1 MDRGTNSTRDWRL
14 AARGSGG
21 GLGSRVRRGDSDT
34 SVIVDGVNVTDVV
47 IVGASRTPIGRY
59 GGAFRDVHPAE
70 LGSVSAR
77 AAISRAGVDPGL
89 IDEVIVGH
97 ARQAGSGPNP
107 GRQVARR
114 AGLADAVPAHTLNK
128 ACASGLQSIAAGAQ
142 SILLGES
149 EVVLAGG
156 IESMSRMP
164 YLIDSEDARWG
175 HRMGNFTL
183 VDAMYRDG
191 FTCSLCGMIMGE
203 TAELLAREYGI
214 TREASDAYAV
224 ETQRRA
230 AAAIAGGRFRDEIAP
245 VTIAD
250 AKGRSSVV
258 DRDEHPRAETS
269 VESLSKLPPV
279 FPNVEGQVGIITAGT
294 SSGIT
299 DGGAAVL
306 LTSASRASALG
317 LSPLARIIGWASAGV
332 DPRRMGIGPVPAMRK
347 LFQRTGLTMADFD
360 LVELNEAFAPQVLAV
375 LRDEPVPSEKLN
387 VNGGAIALG
396 HPIGCTGTRI
406 VVTLVHEMR
415 RRGARRGLAT
425 LCVSGGMG
433 MAMALEI

>member
-1 MDRGTNSTRDWRL
+1 MQP
-14 AARGSGG
+14 
-21 GLGSRVRRGDSDT
+21 
-34 SVIVDGVNVTDVV
+34 TDVV
-47 IVGASRTPIGRY
+47 ILGAARTPIGSY
-59 GGAFRDVHPAE
+59 GGAFRNVHPAD
-70 LGSVSAR
+70 LGAVAAR
-77 AAISRAGVDPGL
+77 AAIAHAGVEPAL
-89 IDEVIVGH
+89 IDEVLIGH
-97 ARQAGSGPNP
+97 ARQAGSGPNSA
-107 GRQVARR
+107 RQVGRR
-114 AGLADAVPAHTLNK
+114 AGLPDTVPAQTINK
-128 ACASGLQSIAAGAQ
+128 ACASGMQSIASGAQ

-149 EVVLAGG
+149 NVVLAGG

-214 TREASDAYAV
+214 GREASDVYAV

-230 AAAIAGGRFRDEIAP
+230 AAAIAGGRFHDEIAP
-245 VTIAD
+245 VTIVD
-250 AKGRSSVV
+250 AKGQPTVV

-269 VESLSKLPPV
+269 LESLGKLPAV
-279 FPNVEGQVGIITAGT
+279 FPNVEGQTGIITAGT

-299 DGGAAVL
+299 DGGAAVVV
-306 LTSASRASALG
+306 TSASHASALG
-317 LSPLARIIGWASAGV
+317 LAPLARITGWASAGV

-347 LFQRTGLTMADFD
+347 LFARTGLTMADFD

-375 LRDEPVPSEKLN
+375 LRDEPIPSEKLN